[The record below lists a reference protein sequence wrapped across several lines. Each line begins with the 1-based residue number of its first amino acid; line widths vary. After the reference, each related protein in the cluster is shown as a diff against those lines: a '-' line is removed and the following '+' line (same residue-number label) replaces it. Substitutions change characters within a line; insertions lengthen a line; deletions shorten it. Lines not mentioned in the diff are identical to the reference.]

1 VPLVVHHFLF
11 INRVTPPPHPNRAN
25 PIPPRTSTSSSLVS
39 PSAPIPTQHTKTPH
53 PNPRPTH
60 QRPTRHTSP
69 LARTLQ
75 LLPSPNLVFEP
86 RRWFTSTW
94 RYSIEYEAN
103 TSPIRRL
110 RPRHPIPLHD
120 QSPRRG
126 YPAKPRISPPYASI
140 MSEGW
145 NSRDWVLN
153 AGRRGRRGWWE
164 GG

>member
-1 VPLVVHHFLF
+1 MSAVHVCFPKGFYTTYMEAITPAYLIVANTPHTQQASCRLF
-11 INRVTPPPHPNRAN
+11 SPISPPKIGLPPPPPPHPNRAN

-53 PNPRPTH
+53 LNPRPTH

-103 TSPIRRL
+103 TFPIRRL

-120 QSPRRG
+120 
-126 YPAKPRISPPYASI
+126 
-140 MSEGW
+140 
-145 NSRDWVLN
+145 
-153 AGRRGRRGWWE
+153 
-164 GG
+164 